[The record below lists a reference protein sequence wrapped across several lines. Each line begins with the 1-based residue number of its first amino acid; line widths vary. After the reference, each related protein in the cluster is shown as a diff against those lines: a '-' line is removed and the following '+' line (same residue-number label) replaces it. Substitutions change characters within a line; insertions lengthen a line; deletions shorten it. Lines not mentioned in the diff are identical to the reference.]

1 MQTSVLFCLA
11 LGAIALAIPT
21 NNTIDANS
29 IAKRSSRPWIQEF
42 DLDDVPCQN
51 ATGANGDDNYNRP
64 FIKLGDC
71 GAFNPQTGRVG
82 GSWGA
87 GSGDEISSFQA
98 FENDDCTGA
107 VKAIIGRH
115 NDEAGFCFTM
125 DTLGC
130 VDGEDVGNPCYWQSV
145 KGS

>member
-1 MQTSVLFCLA
+1 MHTSALICLVLST
-11 LGAIALAIPT
+11 IALAIPT
-21 NNTIDANS
+21 NNTVNVHQIE
-29 IAKRSSRPWIQEF
+29 KRSSRPWIQEF
-42 DLDDVPCQN
+42 DLDDGPCQN
-51 ATGANGDDNYNRP
+51 SAGANGDDNDDRP
-64 FIKLGDC
+64 FIKAGDC
-71 GAFNPQTGRVG
+71 EAFNPATGRVG

-87 GSGDEISSFQA
+87 GFGDEISSFQA

-107 VKAIIGRH
+107 VKATIGRH
-115 NDEAGFCFTM
+115 HDEAGFCFTL